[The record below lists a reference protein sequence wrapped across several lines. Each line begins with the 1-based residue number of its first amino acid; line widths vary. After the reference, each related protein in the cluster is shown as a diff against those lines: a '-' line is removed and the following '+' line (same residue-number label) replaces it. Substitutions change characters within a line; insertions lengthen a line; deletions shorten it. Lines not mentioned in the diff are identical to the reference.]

1 MLLQSARNIT
11 IEVLCEGKSKWAHTH
26 KNAHTKTSLCSWA
39 DSHWPH
45 CSLSVNRCALCFL
58 QQEPAAE
65 TCYCAMCRPEQ
76 NLTISQMLHEIGF
89 YFFEEPPNTKK
100 TKHILSLQFSQ
111 SQHIVNTFIGTFSVV
126 QGLSKVQEII
136 SGKTWQQC
144 NYCMNCHDI
153 LYGHPWSQE
162 DEAFWFRWFPDFVS
176 SIPSMADDAEHYR
189 WNSIHLHYI
198 GLEAAISET
207 TCVVKYPL

>member
-1 MLLQSARNIT
+1 MGTYTQKR
-11 IEVLCEGKSKWAHTH
+11 TH
-26 KNAHTKTSLCSWA
+26 KNIPLLLGRQPLAPLQPLGQQMCIVLPPTGTCCRNLLLCHVQS
-39 DSHWPH
+39 
-45 CSLSVNRCALCFL
+45 
-58 QQEPAAE
+58 
-65 TCYCAMCRPEQ
+65 EQ

-126 QGLSKVQEII
+126 QGLSKVQEMI
-136 SGKTWQQC
+136 SGKTGQQC

-162 DEAFWFRWFPDFVS
+162 DEAF
-176 SIPSMADDAEHYR
+176 
-189 WNSIHLHYI
+189 
-198 GLEAAISET
+198 
-207 TCVVKYPL
+207 